1 MQLKS
6 LRAAVIAS
14 MAISGMAF
22 AQTPTDQSP
31 TPNQPAPAA
40 PADQPAATA
49 APAPE
54 AAPAEGGTRK
64 KAEEEIVVTG
74 SRVRRKDLTTPAP
87 VTVINKEQITSSG
100 IAAIG
105 DFLQQMPE
113 TAGGENTNVNN
124 AGDGQTTISL
134 RDLGANRTLVLVD
147 GKRWVNGGS
156 GAGSTVDL
164 NSIPTA
170 AIERVEV
177 LKDGASAVYG
187 SDAIGGVVNIITRR
201 RVNGVELSAY
211 GGTSPHGDAQQYD
224 LSVTGGAAGEKGSFM
239 FSAGYFDQKS
249 MLASSRSWA
258 KVALGYDSEG
268 NDACARD
275 ATGAVVGGPGV
286 CNGGSSRI
294 PQGRAALYY
303 ATFTPTASGKYAG
316 QSKSALAAACQGDS
330 FHNIAPDAGACATLD
345 NPANYSRTCTTQLC
359 NDLFKTYYKVDAST
373 NAGATCTYDSSGAT
387 AGLSKKPPKGCSFLV
402 DLGADPGTQVHVNT
416 INVMPDLTY
425 LGGTSFGPGTGTGAD
440 GWRKYS
446 SATDAY
452 NYQAVNFLITPS
464 TRISLFSNGDYHIAD
479 FARAYF
485 QGSFVNRQSQNL
497 LAPEPLDTG
506 TFGGVI
512 DATQAFNPF
521 GITLFDARRRLVE
534 YAGRSSGY
542 DLDTIRAVA
551 GIDGTLPEEF
561 GPLQGVF
568 WDVNFNYG
576 RTSGVTTTY
585 GSLNT
590 AATGASLGPA
600 NPDGSCVNN
609 PNGNCVQADLF
620 HLPLGGGFVP
630 VTGTTLTPGMVA
642 ALGGYKGINQGW
654 TQIAAAQ
661 ANISAEL
668 FKIAAE
674 RPVGLA
680 AGYEYRGYFGGN
692 IPNAIAQAFLDTDY
706 NGAPTQGSYH
716 VNEGYAELDIP
727 LVSNITGAED
737 LELQVAGRV
746 FNYSTFGTD
755 STYKVGG
762 RWRPIRDVTVRG
774 TYSTGFRAPD
784 ISDLYGGQGPSAES
798 ATDPCAGVGTNTA
811 LKKQCGGAANNND
824 TNVQLNST
832 VGGNPKLTPEK
843 ANMATVGVV
852 VEPQSMR
859 GLSATLDYWNIQ
871 VTNLIGAIT
880 TQIILNGCYPA
891 SIGNSG
897 APIQA
902 YCDLITRD
910 PNTGHI
916 SNVNDFNT
924 NVGRIITSGFDFAI
938 RYGMPTD
945 FGRFA
950 FLLDSTYLVSYN
962 YTVGEGVAAHTY
974 HAAGNYDSGSG
985 GAFSNLTP
993 KLKFNVGV
1001 NYSLAGLTAGV
1012 RGRFI
1017 GSFTE
1022 CMNSNGTTTGLDG
1035 PGFCSDHN
1043 VDGTGAEYP
1052 THNVDAY
1059 ITFDLFVSYLLK
1071 SPFGNTTFSAGVRNL
1086 TDKNPPVVYNAFLT
1100 YADPGYDFV
1109 GRFVYG
1115 RITHNF

>member
-6 LRAAVIAS
+6 LRLAVIAS

-22 AQTPTDQSP
+22 AQTAPADQNQ

-54 AAPAEGGTRK
+54 AAPAEGTRK

-87 VTVINKEQITSSG
+87 VTVINKEQIQASG

-124 AGDGQTTISL
+124 GGDGQTTISL
-134 RDLGANRTLVLVD
+134 RDLGAQRTLVLVD

-156 GAGSTVDL
+156 GAGTTVDL

-187 SDAIGGVVNIITRR
+187 SDPIGGVVNIITRR

-211 GGTSPHGDAQQYD
+211 GGVSGHGDAQQYD

-239 FSAGYFDQKS
+239 FSAGYFDQRS
-249 MLASSRSWA
+249 LLAGNRDWA
-258 KVALGYDSEG
+258 ALAVADDL
-268 NDACARD
+268 
-275 ATGAVVGGPGV
+275 VGGGGAGILGAETPGTIV
-286 CNGGSSRI
+286 PGGSSRI
-294 PQGRAALYY
+294 PQGRAAIYY
-303 ATFTPTASGKYAG
+303 ANFSNKSGGTYAG
-316 QSKSALAAACQGDS
+316 QSKTKLTSECAGDS
-330 FHNIAPDAGACATLD
+330 FHGIDPDKGACAVLD
-345 NPANYSRTCTTQLC
+345 DPGNYVRVCTTQLC
-359 NDLFKTYYKVDAST
+359 NDLFGKYYKTDATT
-373 NAGATCTYDSSGAT
+373 NAGACTYNSANGDKAPS
-387 AGLSKKPPKGCSFLV
+387 GCSFTV
-402 DLGADPGTQVHVNT
+402 DLGAAAGTQVHVVT
-416 INVMPDLTY
+416 TNVMPDLSYTHVGPVY
-425 LGGTSFGPGTGTGAD
+425 TFGPGTGTGVD
-440 GWRKYS
+440 GWRKYGG
-446 SATDAY
+446 ADAY
-452 NYQAVNFLITPS
+452 NYQDINMLITPS

-497 LAPEPLDTG
+497 LAAEPLDTG
-506 TFGGVI
+506 TFGIPV
-512 DATQAFNPF
+512 DASNAYNPF
-521 GITLFDARRRLVE
+521 GITLFDVRRRLVE
-534 YAGRSSGY
+534 YAGRAQGY

-568 WDVNFNYG
+568 WDINFNYG
-576 RTSGVTTTY
+576 RTAGVTTTY
-585 GSLNT
+585 GSLNVES
-590 AATGASLGPA
+590 TGAAIGPS
-600 NPDGSCVNN
+600 NPDGTCVSN
-609 PNGNCVQADLF
+609 PSGLCTPANLF
-620 HLPLGGGFVP
+620 HLPIGGGFVP
-630 VTGTTLTPGMVA
+630 VTGDTLTPAMLA

-692 IPNAIAQAFLDTDY
+692 VPNAIAQSFLDTDY
-706 NGAPTQGSYH
+706 NGAPTEGSYH

-755 STYKVGG
+755 STYKFGG
-762 RWRPIRDVTVRG
+762 RWRPVRDVTLRG
-774 TYSTGFRAPD
+774 TYSSGFRAPD

-798 ATDPCAGVGTNTA
+798 ATDPCANVGPNAA
-811 LKKQCGGAANNND
+811 LKQQCGGVANNND
-824 TNVQLNST
+824 TNVQINST
-832 VGGNPKLTPEK
+832 IGGNPKLQPEK
-843 ANMATVGVV
+843 ANMATVGAVF
-852 VEPQSMR
+852 EPQAVR
-859 GLSATLDYWNIQ
+859 GLTATLDYWNIQ
-871 VTNLIGAIT
+871 VTNLIGALT
-880 TQIILNGCYPA
+880 TQVILNGCYPA
-891 SIGNSG
+891 SIGSSN
-897 APIQA
+897 APIQS
-902 YCDLITRD
+902 YCDLIQRD

-924 NVGRIITSGFDFAI
+924 NVGRIITSGFDFAV
-938 RYGMPTD
+938 RYGIPTD

-950 FLLDSTYLVSYN
+950 VLFDSTYLINYN
-962 YTVGEGVAAHTY
+962 YTVGEGISAHTY

-993 KLKFNVGV
+993 KIKFNVGL
-1001 NYSLAGLTAGV
+1001 NYSLAGFNAGV

-1022 CMNSNGTTTGLDG
+1022 CANAAGDTTGLNG

-1043 VDGTGAEYP
+1043 TDANIGGTGVEYP
-1052 THNVDAY
+1052 NHSVSAY
-1059 ITFDLFVSYLLK
+1059 IAFDIFASYLLK
-1071 SPFGNTTFSAGVRNL
+1071 SPFGNTTFSAGIRNL
-1086 TDKNPPVVYNAFLT
+1086 LDQNPPVVYNSFLT